1 MENNQR
7 TSITVEVPSEKEI
20 ASKREI
26 APISFGVAIILFLLP
41 FCDLHCSG
49 GGQKIASVSGLNL
62 VTGKRIVPEGADNS
76 GPWGNPGYGQ
86 TQRDRMPPN
95 FWAIL
100 AFAGAIT
107 GLGFYLKKHPFEAL
121 VGTMAGGAGVMA
133 LIIMR
138 ILLKSNLSSMQV
150 MVSFKF
156 AYWLTILALIVAGG
170 ISFLRWKLEGF
181 PTPEFNKPGS
191 APNPPSE

>member
-20 ASKREI
+20 ASKRGI
-26 APISFGVAIILFLLP
+26 APISFGVAIFLFLLP

-62 VTGKRIVPEGADNS
+62 VTGKRIVPEGAGAPN
-76 GPWGNPGYGQ
+76 YGEM
-86 TQRDRMPPN
+86 QRDRMPPN

-100 AFAGAIT
+100 AFIGAIT

-121 VGTMAGGAGVMA
+121 VGTMAGGAGAMA

-138 ILLKSNLSSMQV
+138 ILMKSNLSSMQV
-150 MVSFKF
+150 IVSFKF

-181 PTPEFNKPGS
+181 PTPEFNKPNS
-191 APNPPSE
+191 VPNPPSE